1 MKNMRRFVQLLS
13 QIEEIN
19 IVVIGDIILDE
30 YTFGE
35 AGKVSTGIQV
45 PIIEKTKQIHNLGG
59 AGNVA
64 ANMAALSKNVTLIG
78 QIGSDELGN
87 HVEGLIREQN
97 IHLYKTRTETTIVKQ
112 RIYISDQQIMRLD
125 NNSYIE
131 RLEFDVDS
139 ALVDIKPDVIVLVD
153 YGYGMISQS
162 VIDMVC
168 DYGKEKKIVTIMSSR
183 DYTKYRI
190 KRIDLI
196 VANEYEV
203 NECKDIFKNV
213 HRLYITHGE
222 KGIGYLDEN
231 EKIFSKQ
238 FKRMPVNVSG
248 AGDTALAVIALLS
261 RTDAIV
267 PEILEIA
274 NLAAGIA
281 VEDQFTYVINKKEM
295 INEMYNILVD
305 QDSSLKIMSE
315 KEVGIL
321 IETWKQKS
329 YKIVFTNGCYDIL
342 HFGHFA
348 LLSAAKKYG
357 DKLIVAINSDS
368 SVKRIKGKDR
378 PINDLNTRIKTLAC
392 LEMVDALVSFDTDTA
407 IGLIKTIKPDI
418 YVMGDEYIS
427 KELPEADYVDRVEL
441 IPMIDGFST
450 TNQIKK
456 IQGKKND

>member
-1 MKNMRRFVQLLS
+1 
-13 QIEEIN
+13 
-19 IVVIGDIILDE
+19 
-30 YTFGE
+30 
-35 AGKVSTGIQV
+35 
-45 PIIEKTKQIHNLGG
+45 
-59 AGNVA
+59 
-64 ANMAALSKNVTLIG
+64 
-78 QIGSDELGN
+78 
-87 HVEGLIREQN
+87 
-97 IHLYKTRTETTIVKQ
+97 
-112 RIYISDQQIMRLD
+112 
-125 NNSYIE
+125 
-131 RLEFDVDS
+131 
-139 ALVDIKPDVIVLVD
+139 
-153 YGYGMISQS
+153 
-162 VIDMVC
+162 
-168 DYGKEKKIVTIMSSR
+168 
-183 DYTKYRI
+183 
-190 KRIDLI
+190 
-196 VANEYEV
+196 
-203 NECKDIFKNV
+203 
-213 HRLYITHGE
+213 
-222 KGIGYLDEN
+222 
-231 EKIFSKQ
+231 
-238 FKRMPVNVSG
+238 
-248 AGDTALAVIALLS
+248 
-261 RTDAIV
+261 
-267 PEILEIA
+267 
-274 NLAAGIA
+274 
-281 VEDQFTYVINKKEM
+281 
-295 INEMYNILVD
+295 
-305 QDSSLKIMSE
+305 MSE